1 VSWAPRRIH
10 NEWTQPVPSR
20 ATSVLSCRRQD
31 EGASSAVSASC
42 STTSVSAIVRL
53 RTRRKRSSE
62 SICVSALPAS
72 SADVPARGDIMQFE
86 VNRAD
91 FHAALSD
98 ADRGRVDA
106 VLDGTGCEQVFV

>member
-1 VSWAPRRIH
+1 
-10 NEWTQPVPSR
+10 
-20 ATSVLSCRRQD
+20 
-31 EGASSAVSASC
+31 
-42 STTSVSAIVRL
+42 
-53 RTRRKRSSE
+53 
-62 SICVSALPAS
+62 
-72 SADVPARGDIMQFE
+72 MQFE